1 MWGVGMET
9 ASNQIFSEA
18 DERKM
23 SQWIIE
29 RKETPFNVTFKEL
42 EETQDF
48 TLIQKLGISYTIGC
62 MMGSDKVT
70 GRIVRHIIEIAESN
84 DKDDS

>member
-1 MWGVGMET
+1 MDT
-9 ASNQIFSEA
+9 NNLISEE
-18 DERKM
+18 DQRLM
-23 SQWIIE
+23 SKWLVD
-29 RKETPFNVTFKEL
+29 RKEQPFNITFKEL

-62 MMGSDKVT
+62 MMGSEKVT